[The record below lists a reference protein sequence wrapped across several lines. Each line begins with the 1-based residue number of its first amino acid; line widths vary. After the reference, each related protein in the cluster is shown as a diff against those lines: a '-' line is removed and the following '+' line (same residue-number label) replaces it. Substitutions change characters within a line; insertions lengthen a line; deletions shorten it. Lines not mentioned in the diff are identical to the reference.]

1 MLGEVRTNH
10 ARLTTKVDGESFLQ
24 WAAETIQPNAKEI
37 GPVETPGLAEGPNQ
51 EEQQGQQEPRLELP
65 EQASQPPS
73 RIALLVEASRAGDQ
87 AAFGQLYKEFI
98 GLVLKAVRDHLRD
111 PDLVAD
117 AVQEAF
123 ARALQSLSKLRDP
136 DRFKQWLL
144 AIARHTAVDIR
155 RDHSRYVYSE
165 PEEDTP
171 ANPADD
177 PADVTALREISGL
190 VNGVVGGLGRRDAIA
205 LRLVALGFDVA
216 DVAVALGVSHGAAK
230 VVLYRARRR
239 LRAQL
244 VLQLLASGTAAAC
257 QELSDIVDAQ
267 GVAAA
272 GKHAEACEVCCTF
285 ARKAIYGG

>member
-1 MLGEVRTNH
+1 MLGEVRTDR
-10 ARLTTKVDGESFLQ
+10 ARLGTEIDGESFLQ
-24 WAAETIQPNAKEI
+24 WAAETIQTKAKEI
-37 GPVETPGLAEGPNQ
+37 GPVVRTGPA
-51 EEQQGQQEPRLELP
+51 EEQEQPQRVEVP
-65 EQASQPPS
+65 EQQVVEPPS
-73 RIALLVEASRAGDQ
+73 RIALLVEASRDGDQ
-87 AAFGQLYKEFI
+87 GAFGDLYKEFI

-123 ARALQSLSKLRDP
+123 ARALQSLNKLRDP
-136 DRFKQWLL
+136 ERFKQWLL

-155 RDHSRYVYSE
+155 RDQTRYVYSE

-171 ANPADD
+171 TSPQDD

-216 DVAVALGVSHGAAK
+216 DVAKALGISHGAAK

-244 VLQLLASGTAAAC
+244 VLQLLAAGTATAC
-257 QELSDIVDAQ
+257 QELSGIVDAE

>member
-10 ARLTTKVDGESFLQ
+10 ARLTTTVDGESFLQ
-24 WAAETIQPNAKEI
+24 WAAETIQPKAKEI
-37 GPVETPGLAEGPNQ
+37 GPVELPEPD
-51 EEQQGQQEPRLELP
+51 EQPKQQEPQ
-65 EQASQPPS
+65 EQKEQEPPS

-87 AAFGQLYKEFI
+87 SAFGQLYKEFI

-123 ARALQSLSKLRDP
+123 ARALQSLNKLRDP

-205 LRLVALGFDVA
+205 LRLVALGFEVA
-216 DVAVALGVSHGAAK
+216 DVAAALGVSHGAAK

-244 VLQLLASGTAAAC
+244 VLQLLAAGTATAC
-257 QELSDIVDAQ
+257 QELSDIVDAE

-272 GKHAEACEVCCTF
+272 GKHAEACDVCCTF

>member
-24 WAAETIQPNAKEI
+24 WAAETIQPKAKEI
-37 GPVETPGLAEGPNQ
+37 GPVELPEPD
-51 EEQQGQQEPRLELP
+51 EQPKQQEPQ
-65 EQASQPPS
+65 EQKEQEPPS

-87 AAFGQLYKEFI
+87 SAFGQLYKEFI

-123 ARALQSLSKLRDP
+123 ARALQSLNKLRDP

-205 LRLVALGFDVA
+205 LRLVALGFEVA
-216 DVAVALGVSHGAAK
+216 DVAAALGVSHGAAK

-244 VLQLLASGTAAAC
+244 VLQLLAAGTATAC
-257 QELSDIVDAQ
+257 QELSDIVDAE

-272 GKHAEACEVCCTF
+272 GKHAEACDVCCTF